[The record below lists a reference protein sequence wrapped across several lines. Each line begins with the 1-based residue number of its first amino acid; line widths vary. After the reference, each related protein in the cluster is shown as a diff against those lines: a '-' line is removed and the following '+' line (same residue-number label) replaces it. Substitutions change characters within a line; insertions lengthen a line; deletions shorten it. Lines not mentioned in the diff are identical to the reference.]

1 MTLFLLDKNVNVKK
15 MMMNSNYFKKLT
27 KRKSINVD
35 ETKGTTMEDFEN

>member
-1 MTLFLLDKNVNVKK
+1 MK
-15 MMMNSNYFKKLT
+15 NYFRNLT